1 MLDNLRIA
9 PHIAVLLL
17 LWQATAEE
25 AHQSPAATCGM
36 LAATKSAPS
45 RRHGVDAASHRLAAP
60 LRLFLL
66 LNDGPSVGLVEI
78 ESHAALIGSDVG
90 KINAELGLRTRQ
102 LPQLHWD
109 LDKIF
114 VPIVFP
120 MAQRQCSRHTPS

>member
-25 AHQSPAATCGM
+25 AHHQPLPAACWLQQRVRQAGGT
-36 LAATKSAPS
+36 
-45 RRHGVDAASHRLAAP
+45 GVDAASHRLAAA

-109 LDKIF
+109 LGKIF
-114 VPIVFP
+114 VPVVFP

>member
-25 AHQSPAATCGM
+25 AHYQPLPAACWLQQRVRQAGGT
-36 LAATKSAPS
+36 
-45 RRHGVDAASHRLAAP
+45 GVDAASHRLAAA

-66 LNDGPSVGLVEI
+66 LNDDPSVGLVEI

-102 LPQLHWD
+102 LPPLHWG
-109 LDKIF
+109 KIF
-114 VPIVFP
+114 VPVVFP